1 MNHAIKRQ
9 NNIPITLN
17 RIPNRRAVLQQR
29 SCQGKDANANRRR
42 QDCRLRAPHEVEP
55 DVTHELK
62 QTRSPRPRPEPW
74 SRPFSNFSTACARAT
89 LKIWLPWVGPREASK
104 EYVISTSAGGEGVPS
119 EKSEAELLEEAS
131 SLVLPSS
138 MSCLRVTREWLMG
151 WLMPSWK
158 RGLVLLAL
166 RKSQ

>member
-1 MNHAIKRQ
+1 MNHTIKRQ

-74 SRPFSNFSTACARAT
+74 SRPFRAPSPVSSWQEQPPTRRRHPARH
-89 LKIWLPWVGPREASK
+89 
-104 EYVISTSAGGEGVPS
+104 
-119 EKSEAELLEEAS
+119 
-131 SLVLPSS
+131 
-138 MSCLRVTREWLMG
+138 TR
-151 WLMPSWK
+151 S
-158 RGLVLLAL
+158 
-166 RKSQ
+166 